1 MSWLHS
7 GLWYGLLALVSVGG
21 KWCSK
26 LADVIPPL
34 AEIPFLPYLDE
45 SGNISPEL
53 DGKIGV
59 YAIFDADKCLQYVG
73 ISRDIASSLK
83 LHIVRVP
90 SQCHWLKFT
99 TVAKPSRTVLSEM
112 QATWLDGATVDTD
125 LWDQPL
131 DCRRLMN
138 DDEQHQLEQAINEVE
153 QEKVLKNV
161 ARRVEKDILA
171 QLSDRGVAFEVRFN
185 PKRKSE
191 GILDI
196 K

>member
-1 MSWLHS
+1 
-7 GLWYGLLALVSVGG
+7 LAES
-21 KWCSK
+21 
-26 LADVIPPL
+26 IPSL
-34 AEIPFLPYLDE
+34 AEIPFVPYLDP
-45 SGNISPEL
+45 SGQVSADLE
-53 DGKIGV
+53 GKIGV
-59 YAIFDADKCLQYVG
+59 YAIFNEEKSLEYVG

-90 SQCHWLKFT
+90 SHCHWLKFT

-112 QATWLDGATVDTD
+112 QAAWLGDLTIDTE
-125 LWDQPL
+125 LWEQPL

-138 DDEQHQLEQAINEVE
+138 DDEKRQLEQAINEAE

-161 ARRVEKDILA
+161 ARRIEKDILA
-171 QLSDRGVAFEVRFN
+171 QLADRGVAFEVRFN
-185 PKRKSE
+185 PKRKGE

>member
-1 MSWLHS
+1 MSWLRS
-7 GLWYGLLALVSVGG
+7 GLWCDLSGLVLVGG
-21 KWCSK
+21 KWCNK

-34 AEIPFLPYLDE
+34 AEIPFAPYLDE
-45 SGNISPEL
+45 SGNISPDLE
-53 DGKIGV
+53 GKIGV
-59 YAIFDADKCLQYVG
+59 YAVFDADKRLRYVG

-90 SQCHWLKFT
+90 SQCYWLKFT
-99 TVAKPSRTVLSEM
+99 TVTKPSRTVLSEM
-112 QATWLDGATVDTD
+112 QAAWLDGLTVDTE
-125 LWDQPL
+125 LWEQPL

-138 DDEQHQLEQAINEVE
+138 GDEKHQLELAINEAE

-171 QLSDRGVAFEVRFN
+171 QLSDRGAAFDVRFN

>member
-1 MSWLHS
+1 MWCV
-7 GLWYGLLALVSVGG
+7 LLALVLVGG

-26 LADVIPPL
+26 LADVIPSL
-34 AEIPFLPYLDE
+34 AEIPFVPYLDE
-45 SGNISPEL
+45 SGNILPDLE
-53 DGKIGV
+53 GKIGV

-99 TVAKPSRTVLSEM
+99 TVAKPSRTVLGEM
-112 QATWLDGATVDTD
+112 QEAWLDGLTVDIN
-125 LWDQPL
+125 LWEQPL

-138 DDEQHQLEQAINEVE
+138 DDEKHQLEQAINEVE

-171 QLSDRGVAFEVRFN
+171 QLGDRGVAFEVRFN

>member
-1 MSWLHS
+1 M
-7 GLWYGLLALVSVGG
+7 
-21 KWCSK
+21 
-26 LADVIPPL
+26 ADVIPPL
-34 AEIPFLPYLDE
+34 TEIPFAPYLDE
-45 SGNISPEL
+45 SGNISPALE
-53 DGKIGV
+53 GKIGV
-59 YAIFDADKCLQYVG
+59 YAIFDADKCLRYVG

-99 TVAKPSRTVLSEM
+99 TVTKPSRTVLSEI
-112 QATWLDGATVDTD
+112 QAAWFDDLTADTD
-125 LWDQPL
+125 LWEQPL

-138 DDEQHQLEQAINEVE
+138 DDEKHQLEQAINEAE

-171 QLSDRGVAFEVRFN
+171 QLAERGAAFEVRFN